1 MKYPGTGSLD
11 KAVCCFLA
19 WGALAGAG
27 VVPPASAAEQA
38 AAFAAPAT
46 LAFWN
51 AEYGRATEGER
62 IEPGSKPWVLDEQ
75 SLLLK
80 TDRDALDVQM
90 RRTKALFA
98 NLKTQR
104 GAPDLKAIEAQF
116 AAIAGRA
123 EAVRKAGDAGKIRE
137 LYLQLRDL
145 TRKAS
150 FANPLLNFKDLL
162 FMGYMGPGG
171 DSHMVD
177 QYVGWNAKAGGGLYV
192 LRDFKTAPKLVD
204 VLEKSVVENGRFK
217 GKRLTGGAFLRPDLS
232 FDGKRIAFAWNN
244 IEDQA
249 YHIFTVNA
257 DGSRLMQL
265 TDGTVNRGKLGFTD
279 SSHNDFDPCWL
290 PGGRIVFLTDR
301 RGGYGRCHGRPLLTY
316 AMYSMKADGSDMIPI
331 SYHETNEWNPS
342 VDRDGKIVFT
352 RWDYI
357 DRDDC
362 IAHHLW
368 TCFPDGR
375 DPRAPHGNYP
385 FPLTFED
392 KDMRDGRADRPNGEW
407 NIRAIP
413 NSKMYI
419 ATASGHHTH
428 SFGELVMID
437 TRVPDDG
444 KMSQVKGIT
453 TGQNQWPDRAGDYAT
468 AWPLSED
475 FYLCHYREDLILMD
489 RFGNR
494 ELLCPKAALP
504 ARADRLIH
512 PMPFAARPVPPVIPP
527 ATYQGERAGPKAPKA
542 TISIMNVNESDMPMP
557 EGIKVK
563 WLRVIQIIPQL
574 TPHINEARMGY
585 ATESLARIPLGVV
598 PVESDGS
605 IHFKAPV
612 EKLLYF
618 QLLDGRGLAVRSM
631 RSVTYVHPGEKLSC
645 VGCHEWGGT
654 APTRQ
659 TKMPLAF
666 QRGPSDIKAE
676 VSDGAIPFNWHRLV
690 KPVFE
695 AKCTACHREKGKGPD
710 MSYNSLQSYAF
721 HYPFLTDSYSNG
733 EITRSGSRSI
743 PGKFGAMASK
753 MMKYLDKTHYGVA
766 LTPEEFRR
774 ITLWLDCNSNE
785 FGAYTKLDGQRK
797 GEIVWPEIDVDP
809 ARPLGVE

>member
-1 MKYPGTGSLD
+1 MKHSSTRSLEITGF
-11 KAVCCFLA
+11 CFLA
-19 WGALAGAG
+19 WGALTGAGA
-27 VVPPASAAEQA
+27 VPNASDSEA
-38 AAFAAPAT
+38 AAAMAPAIR
-46 LAFWN
+46 AFWE
-51 AEYGRATEGER
+51 AEYGRSTEGER

-75 SLLLK
+75 SLLFK
-80 TDRDALDVQM
+80 TDRDALDVQV
-90 RRTKALFA
+90 RRTQALLA

-104 GAPDLKAIEAQF
+104 GVQNLKAIETQF
-116 AAIAGRA
+116 ATLAGQA
-123 EAVRKAGDAGKIRE
+123 EEVRKGGDAGKIRE
-137 LYLQLRDL
+137 LYLQLRDV

-162 FMGYMGPGG
+162 FMGYMRPGG
-171 DSHMVD
+171 DYHMVD

-192 LRDFKTAPKLVD
+192 LRDFKTAPRMVD
-204 VLEKSVVENGRFK
+204 VLEKSVVESGRFK
-217 GKRLTGGAFLRPDLS
+217 GKSLTGGAFLRPDLS

-257 DGSRLMQL
+257 DGSKLMQL
-265 TDGTVNRGKLGFTD
+265 TDGTANKGKPGLMD
-279 SSHNDFDPCWL
+279 SGHNDFDPCWL

-316 AMYSMKADGSDMIPI
+316 AMYTMKADGSDMFPI

-385 FPLTFED
+385 LPLTFED

-413 NSKMYI
+413 NSKKYI

-453 TGQNQWPDRAGDYAT
+453 TGRNHWPDQAGDYAT

-475 FYLCHYREDLILMD
+475 YFLCHYRGDLILLD

-494 ELLCPKAALP
+494 ELLCPKTALS
-504 ARADRLIH
+504 ARADALIH
-512 PMPFAARPVPPVIPP
+512 PMPFAARPMPPIIPP
-527 ATYQGERAGPKAPKA
+527 ETYQGERASPKAPKA
-542 TISIMNVNESDMPMP
+542 TISIMNVNEADMPMP
-557 EGIKVK
+557 AGITVK

-574 TPHINEARMGY
+574 PPIINEARMGY

-605 IHFKAPV
+605 VHFKAPV
-612 EKLLYF
+612 AKLLYF
-618 QLLDGRGLAVRSM
+618 QLLDERGLAVRSM
-631 RSVTYVHPGEKLSC
+631 RATTYVHPGEKLSC
-645 VGCHEWGGT
+645 VGCHEWRGT
-654 APTRQ
+654 GPTGL
-659 TKMPLAF
+659 TKRPIAF
-666 QRGPSDIKAE
+666 QRGPSDIKPE

-695 AKCTACHREKGKGPD
+695 AKCVACHREKGKGPD
-710 MSYNSLQSYAF
+710 MSYNSLQEYAF
-721 HYPFLTDSYSNG
+721 HYPFMRDSYSNG
-733 EITRSGSRSI
+733 DITRSGSRTI

-753 MMKYLDKTHYGVA
+753 MMKYLDKKHYDVV
-766 LTPEEFRR
+766 LTPEELRR

-785 FGAYTKLDGQRK
+785 LGAYTKRDEQRK

-809 ARPLGVE
+809 AHPLGLE